1 MGMVF
6 EIVAGRR
13 DIPIAVEASQHARV
27 FSEAAESAYCQLDDE
42 DRKMISSIVFDLAHT
57 KRIRNFG
64 DAAARELLMVIGI
77 LMTTLSDEEFEK
89 LQKQVKRRN
98 HEKE

>member
-1 MGMVF
+1 MGMLL
-6 EIVAGRR
+6 EIVGGHLET
-13 DIPIAVEASQHARV
+13 PITIEPGKHALL

-42 DRKMISSIVFDLAHT
+42 DWKRISSIVFDLAHT

-64 DAAARELLMVIGI
+64 AGAAKELLMVIGI
-77 LMTTLSDEEFEK
+77 LMTTLSEEEFQK
-89 LQKQVKRRN
+89 LQEQVKRRN